1 MIAYRAAWVCPID
14 RPPIRGGVVEVE
26 GGRIIGIRDPG
37 PATWE
42 TQSGSRSPDPGSR
55 DLGNVVLLPGLINA
69 HVHLE
74 LSWLR
79 GRVPPANRFTDWV
92 KQLVATRRGVE
103 RPDDPSVVEPMRA
116 AIAELQASGTV
127 AVGDISNSLASPA
140 AMRAAGLDGL
150 VFHELLGFK
159 ERDGALIARTHD
171 ARAGASAA
179 VRFSLA
185 PHAPYSTSPE
195 LFRAIRA
202 AVDASPCGIM
212 SVHLGESPEETE
224 LLTTGGGP
232 WRSMLEFIGVWRDDW
247 QAPGC
252 GPVEYLD
259 GLAVI
264 DRNTLVVHGVQFDD
278 SALARL
284 AAIGAT
290 LVTCPRSNQWVG
302 VGVPP
307 IERFYRSGVAVAVGT
322 DSLAS
327 VEDLNLFSELK
338 TMRWIA
344 PGMPATKLLESAT
357 LTGARAL
364 GLGDQ
369 LGSLTPGKRAEIL
382 VISLPGPV
390 DDIEEHLV
398 AGIEPSR
405 IQHLGCAPSSDLPH
419 ILGSSGGWILG

>member
-1 MIAYRAAWVCPID
+1 MTAYRAAWVCPID
-14 RPPIRGGVVEVE
+14 RPPIRGGVVDVE
-26 GGRIIGIRDPG
+26 GGRIVGIRDQG
-37 PATWE
+37 
-42 TQSGSRSPDPGSR
+42 SGTR

-79 GRVPPANRFTDWV
+79 GRVPPASRFTDWV

-103 RPDDPSVVEPMRA
+103 RPDDPAVVEPMRA

-159 ERDGALIARTHD
+159 ERDGALVDRTRE

-179 VRFSLA
+179 VRVSLA

-202 AVDASPCGIM
+202 AVDASPGGIM
-212 SVHLGESPEETE
+212 SVHLGESPEETD
-224 LLTTGGGP
+224 LLATGGGP
-232 WRSMLEFIGVWRDDW
+232 WRGMLEFIGVWRDDW

-278 SALARL
+278 AALTRL

-344 PGMPATKLLESAT
+344 PGVPAAKLLESAT

-364 GLGDQ
+364 GLGDE
-369 LGSLTPGKRAEIL
+369 LGSLTPGKRAEIIA
-382 VISLPGPV
+382 VSLPGSV
-390 DDIEEHLV
+390 NDVEEYLV
-398 AGIEPSR
+398 SGIDPSR
-405 IQHLGCAPSSDLPH
+405 IAHLSQMHS
-419 ILGSSGGWILG
+419 

>member
-1 MIAYRAAWVCPID
+1 MTNTGDQGSGIGD
-14 RPPIRGGVVEVE
+14 QGS
-26 GGRIIGIRDPG
+26 GIRDQG
-37 PATWE
+37 
-42 TQSGSRSPDPGSR
+42 SGIR
-55 DLGNVVLLPGLINA
+55 DLGNVVLMPGLINA
-69 HVHLE
+69 HIHLE

-79 GRVPPANRFTDWV
+79 GRVPPAARFTDWV

-103 RPDDPSVVEPMRA
+103 RADDPTVLEPLRA
-116 AIAELQASGTV
+116 AIRELQASGTV
-127 AVGDISNSLASPA
+127 AVGDISNSLASPDP
-140 AMRAAGLDGL
+140 MRAAGLDGV

-159 ERDGALIARTHD
+159 ERDGALIDRT
-171 ARAGASAA
+171 RAERAA
-179 VRFSLA
+179 APGRVSLA

-202 AVDASPCGIM
+202 AVDTSTCRIT

-224 LLTTGGGP
+224 LLATGTGP
-232 WRSMLEFIGVWRDDW
+232 WRGMLEFIGVWRDDW
-247 QAPGC
+247 AIPGR

-259 GLAVI
+259 GLGVL
-264 DRNTLVVHGVQFDD
+264 DGQTLVVHGVQFDD
-278 SALARL
+278 AALARL

-338 TMRWIA
+338 AMRWIA
-344 PGMPATKLLESAT
+344 PGVPAAKLLESAT
-357 LTGARAL
+357 LIGARAL
-364 GLGDQ
+364 GLDAE

-382 VISLPGPV
+382 AIELPGPV
-390 DDIEEHLV
+390 DDIEEYLV
-398 AGIEPSR
+398 AGIDPAR
-405 IQHLGCAPSSDLPH
+405 ITHLRNAPQHLST
-419 ILGSSGGWILG
+419 